1 MSNKNRDPYPISDVY
16 LLEMNAVDAATVT
29 VGDLC
34 ERLSNDFN
42 TGYDAIDV
50 KEIIDHFK
58 NIDASKKNSISFGN
72 GADGGYSVYIAVDQ
86 KNKVRK
92 IFADANLA
100 EYIQHPKGTK
110 SYLSHWWDKN
120 DSNDQ
125 FFTKD
130 QETDKKRRI
139 KLFDLNTQSGLI
151 AVGDYGG
158 PLRMLLGV
166 YNDDLDEN
174 GDINEHIDLN
184 LFKKN
189 GILQNTTP
197 FFIVNFSY
205 GLITKAESSSF
216 ASSVIHKETEPQQ
229 KQINYFYTELFNNL
243 LDENCYPTKYIFE
256 DYFAKVDEFGYDDDR
271 NYNSDFNLRIKKDV
285 KLSGEYLSKRLP
297 KAIQILKKQTKIIFK
312 DSFKK
317 VFEIRKKQ
325 FEDFII
331 GIIKDIEP
339 QELNLPTFGKKS
351 KKKKLSEKKLEIS
364 FTKGISELYDGYKL
378 KEDVG
383 FSLTNIIFPVK
394 KGSYPVYLH
403 CYSKEEDGEEYAHV
417 KINIEGI
424 NGCYL
429 NKNRDGKL
437 IVNKT
442 IKESLHLRNAIKNKL
457 KSVEIDKIDL
467 RDSKSLK
474 EIEKL
479 KDVEKL
485 TLTNIK
491 FLKDWSPLSKI
502 KKIKHLHLEDCII
515 DYKGS
520 KSFFEALYKLPRLE
534 KFSLNAYSWLREPP
548 GHSPDLNMYAFP
560 KNCYPKKLKDFEVI
574 VPKIYKDK
582 NPEFPYNQG
591 YGSMVPDDRFMG
603 GRILQVHNLPNFE
616 KIKTFEKL
624 RYYNWFSTISDP
636 PMYREGDLCNLM
648 KSDNTASKINKFCK
662 NSNVKDIWVYGYDF
676 KNASEIKNT
685 IFASFA
691 KKIIAN
697 TKIKINGLSEKG
709 LKKTNA

>member
-1 MSNKNRDPYPISDVY
+1 MSKKNKDPYPISDVY

-72 GADGGYSVYIAVDQ
+72 GADGGYSVYIGVDS
-86 KNKVRK
+86 KNRVRK

-100 EYIQHPKGTK
+100 EYLQHPKERK
-110 SYLSHWWDKN
+110 SYLSHWWDKDDFN
-120 DSNDQ
+120 GQ
-125 FFTKD
+125 FFGND

-166 YNDDLDEN
+166 FNEDLDED
-174 GDINEHIDLN
+174 GDIIEHIDLN

-216 ASSVIHKETEPQQ
+216 ASSVIHKETEPNQ
-229 KQINYFYTELFNNL
+229 KQINYSYTELFNNL

-256 DYFAKVDEFGYDDDR
+256 DYFTKKDDLDIDDYR

-297 KAIQILKKQTKIIFK
+297 KAIQILKKQTKILFK
-312 DSFKK
+312 DNFKK

-339 QELNLPTFGKKS
+339 QELDLPTFGKKP

-364 FTKGISELYDGYKL
+364 FTKGISDLYDGFKL

-394 KGSYPVYLH
+394 KGSYPLYLH
-403 CYSKEEDGEEYAHV
+403 CYTQKDFEGEDSAVV
-417 KINIEGI
+417 KITVEGI
-424 NGCYL
+424 KDCYL
-429 NKNRDGKL
+429 NKSNDGKL
-437 IVNKT
+437 VVNKT
-442 IKESLHLRNAIKNKL
+442 YKESSYLRNIIDNKL
-457 KSVEIDKIDL
+457 KYAEIDKIDL
-467 RDSKSLK
+467 RNSKSLK

-479 KDVEKL
+479 KDVEHL
-485 TLTNIK
+485 VLANIK
-491 FLKDWSPLSKI
+491 QSDGINDWTSLSKL
-502 KKIKHLHLEDCII
+502 KKLKHLHLDNCII
-515 DYKGS
+515 AWETAT
-520 KSFFEALYKLPRLE
+520 SFFKNLYKLPNLE
-534 KFSLNAYSWLREPP
+534 KLSLDVHSWLREPF
-548 GHSPDLNMYAFP
+548 GKFP
-560 KNCYPKKLKDFEVI
+560 TNIYPKKLKDFEII
-574 VPKIYKDK
+574 VPKYLKDEKPTDEYKDH
-582 NPEFPYNQG
+582 QG
-591 YGSMVPDDRFMG
+591 YASSDHDQYYM
-603 GRILQVHNLPNFE
+603 GRILQVHNFPNFK
-616 KIKTFEKL
+616 KIKSFEKL
-624 RYYNWFSTISDP
+624 RYYNYFSVDHKEGNVINNLCSEYIDISS
-636 PMYREGDLCNLM
+636 LKNL
-648 KSDNTASKINKFCK
+648 NKL
-662 NSNVKDIWVYGYDF
+662 KDIWIYGYNF
-676 KNASEIKNT
+676 KKSSELKNSK
-685 IFASFA
+685 FLEAA
-691 KKIIAN
+691 KKIL
-697 TKIKINGLSEKG
+697 KYKKVKINGISEKT
-709 LKKTNA
+709 LKKINA